1 MKASYSINVALFII
15 LAPALLAD
23 DDWRK
28 KPSAQWTED
37 DARQVLTDS
46 PWAQRVK
53 VRYMESAGRRGGG
66 SGPLPGGSPMPIPG
80 GNPPGGGS
88 PIPGGGGGGRGVRT
102 ASEITVRWQSS
113 SAVRLAFSKLGV
125 QTPPGLERVTDSYVL
140 AALAVPEM
148 GQDIGDPDD
157 PTTLGRLRDGARL
170 LVGNKRSVIPDRA
183 QAARTDE
190 GLMVFF
196 IFPKEEIGPLAD
208 EKVKLLARIGPANFS
223 AEFKT
228 KEMKLEGSPD
238 F

>member
-1 MKASYSINVALFII
+1 MKSIHSVAVALVLI
-15 LAPALLAD
+15 LGPALLAGD

-28 KPSAQWTED
+28 KPAEQWTED
-37 DARQVLTDS
+37 DARQVLTAS

-53 VRYMESAGRRGGG
+53 VRYVEPVGRSGGT
-66 SGPLPGGSPMPIPG
+66 SSPIPG
-80 GNPPGGGS
+80 GIPIPGGGGGS
-88 PIPGGGGGGRGVRT
+88 PIPGGGGGGGRGVRT

-113 SAVRLAFSKLGV
+113 SAVRLAFARLGIE
-125 QTPPGLERVTDSYVL
+125 TPPGVERAKDSYVI

-157 PTTLGRLRDGARL
+157 PTTLNRLRDSARL
-170 LVGNKRSVIPDRA
+170 LVGNKRSVIPDRV
-183 QAARTDE
+183 QASRTDE

-208 EKVKLLARIGPANFS
+208 EKIKLLARIGPANFS

-228 KEMKLEGSPD
+228 KEMKLNGAPD